1 MKFNMHRCACFLLNL
16 AVSLGAGAQ
25 SSPTLPDVVARAQS
39 AVVTIKVFDAA
50 GELIGLGSGFRIG
63 GGRFVTNA
71 HVLAGAAHVEL
82 FDNSERLLGTI
93 DHVQALSATVDLAIL
108 PRLQGGIVALSLAPS
123 APRVG
128 EQIIVIG
135 SPEGLTNTVSDG
147 IVSAFRT
154 IEGRR
159 LLQITAPISPGS
171 SGGPVLNGRG
181 EVVGVSVSM
190 LREGQNLN
198 FAVPA
203 SDIMAV
209 AARPVGRISF
219 PRRAALNPAS
229 SRGSTDSLGSGEKWI
244 RAASSSAAEFT
255 FDPTRVTPIGEGAYR
270 IWTRTT
276 FNSLQSKRDPWDT
289 LLQQEDI
296 DCIRPRKRVLVA
308 LTYLGHKRVGA
319 FSTEALSEWF
329 PTFPDSPGGRFRQV
343 VCDYLGS
350 HSPGRPQP

>member
-1 MKFNMHRCACFLLNL
+1 MKFNMHRCAFFLLTL
-16 AVSLGAGAQ
+16 VVSLGAGAQ
-25 SSPTLPDVVARAQS
+25 SSQTLPDVVARAQS
-39 AVVTIKVFDAA
+39 AVVTIRAFDAT
-50 GELIGLGSGFRIG
+50 GDLIGLGSGFRIG

-71 HVLAGAAHVEL
+71 HVLAGAAHVEV

-198 FAVPA
+198 FAVPV

-209 AARPVGRISF
+209 AESPVGRISF
-219 PRRAALNPAS
+219 PMRGPFKPAS
-229 SRGSTDSLGSGEKWI
+229 SHAPIEGWGAGEKWI
-244 RAASSSAAEFT
+244 PAASSSGAEFA
-255 FDPTRVTPIGEGAYR
+255 FDPSRITPIGERVYR
-270 IWTRTT
+270 IWTRTSFHT
-276 FNSLQSKRDPWDT
+276 LQQKRDPWDT
-289 LLQQEDI
+289 LLQQEDV
-296 DCIRPRKRVLVA
+296 DCLRPRQRVMIA
-308 LTYLGHKRVGA
+308 LKYLGHEKVGA
-319 FSTEALSEWF
+319 FNTESLRDWF
-329 PTFPDSPGGRFRQV
+329 PVDLDSPFGRFRQA
-343 VCDYLGS
+343 VCDYLDS
-350 HSPGRPQP
+350 HPPGRPQP